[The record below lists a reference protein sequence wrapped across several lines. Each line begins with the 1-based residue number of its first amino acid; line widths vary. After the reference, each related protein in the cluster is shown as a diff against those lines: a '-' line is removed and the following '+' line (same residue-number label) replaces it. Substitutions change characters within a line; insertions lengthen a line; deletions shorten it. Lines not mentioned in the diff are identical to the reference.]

1 VSAFEHLVQ
10 VLLLFASFAQVGVPH
25 AGKLCPVAQGSVV
38 PSSQDDSINDTTKP
52 PMIAKIKISIPTDSN
67 LGSLRCKLLWF
78 LTAASMQPNPSLSV
92 FFIKLS

>member
-25 AGKLCPVAQGSVV
+25 AGKLCPLAQGSVV

-52 PMIAKIKISIPTDSN
+52 PIIANIKM
-67 LGSLRCKLLWF
+67 
-78 LTAASMQPNPSLSV
+78 ANPSLSV
-92 FFIKLS
+92 FFILTSL